1 MEARALR
8 CSGCGASAPPDATQC
23 PYCRAQLATVACPG
37 CFALVPVSASHCPGC
52 GAAVAPRASV
62 SQAGAACP
70 ACAKPL
76 EAAKVG
82 ELDLLECLA
91 CGGLWLDRAIF
102 EQLGAS
108 RERQGALMGALPAPA
123 APAAPPL
130 TSLEAVQYRPCPVC
144 AQRMNR
150 VNYARRSGVVLDVCK
165 AHGVWFDKDE
175 LRRVLA
181 FVAGGGLDRARELEI
196 EELKEAKRQA
206 AVQTPPHPAS
216 SYEFR
221 QQMNAQGHWLS
232 SAGLLGLA
240 VEVAELF
247 LDRN

>member
-1 MEARALR
+1 MEAQVLR
-8 CSGCGASAPPDATQC
+8 CSGCGASVPPDAIQC
-23 PYCRAQLATVACPG
+23 PYCQAQLATVACPS
-37 CFALVPVSASHCPGC
+37 CFALVPLSATHCPGC
-52 GAAVAPRASV
+52 GAAVAPRASAV
-62 SQAGAACP
+62 PAGAACP

-76 EAAKVG
+76 ASAKVG
-82 ELDLLECLA
+82 ELDLQECLA
-91 CGGLWLDRAIF
+91 CGGLWLDRTIF

-108 RERQGALMGALPAPA
+108 RERQGAVLGALPAPA
-123 APAAPPL
+123 APPV
-130 TSLEAVQYRPCPVC
+130 THLEAVQYRPCPAC

-181 FVAGGGLDRARELEI
+181 FVADGGLDRARELEL

-206 AVQTPPHPAS
+206 AVQVPLHPSS

-232 SAGLLGLA
+232 TVGLLGLA
-240 VEVAELF
+240 AEVAELF
-247 LDRN
+247 LDRT